1 MSEMGIFRTTVGV
14 ESVAKRGVVRYLPD
28 TLVDTGSELTWI
40 PRGVLESIGVAV
52 ERRRAFIVADGRRVE
67 RDIGYAVIHAGESAT
82 VDEVVFAE
90 ASDFALLG
98 VRSLEGLNLRVDVA
112 TKQLVDAGP
121 VLAAVLPHAL
131 LMDNLSAAAATASL
145 KAGAGARSHDWIPH
159 RRSSSDARSS
169 RFMLLRRYIHR
180 SERE

>member
-1 MSEMGIFRTTVGV
+1 MSEMGIFRTTIGV
-14 ESVAKRGVVRYLPD
+14 ESVAYRGVVQYIAD

-40 PRGVLESIGVAV
+40 PRDILQSIGVAV
-52 ERRRAFIVADGRRVE
+52 ERRRAFIVADGRRIE

-90 ASDFALLG
+90 ESDFALLG
-98 VRSLEGLNLRVDVA
+98 VRSLQGLNLRVDVV

-121 VLAAVLPHAL
+121 VLAAALPHPL
-131 LMDNLSAAAATASL
+131 LMDSLSAAAATASL
-145 KAGAGARSHDWIPH
+145 SAGAGARSHDWIPQ

-169 RFMLLRRYIHR
+169 RFMLLRRYIQR

>member
-1 MSEMGIFRTTVGV
+1 MGIFRTTIGV
-14 ESVAKRGVVRYLPD
+14 ESVVYRGVVQYIAD

-40 PRGVLESIGVAV
+40 PRDILQSIGVAV
-52 ERRRAFIVADGRRVE
+52 ERRRAFIVADGRRIE
-67 RDIGYAVIHAGESAT
+67 RDIGYAVIHAGGSAT

-90 ASDFALLG
+90 ESDFALLG
-98 VRSLEGLNLRVDVA
+98 VRSLEGLNLRVDVV

-121 VLAAVLPHAL
+121 VLAAALPHPL
-131 LMDNLSAAAATASL
+131 LMDSLSAAAATAALS
-145 KAGAGARSHDWIPH
+145 AGAGARSQDCIPQ

-169 RFMLLRRYIHR
+169 RFMLLSRYIHR